1 MCMLVQR
8 IQSTNQIYKPMAKKA
23 SQTAQKKLQQ
33 VALYGTL
40 AGLAVSEP
48 VNAKNVKRFA
58 GGMSCD
64 DAVQWSIVNPD
75 LYNC

>member
-1 MCMLVQR
+1 MLVQR

-23 SQTAQKKLQQ
+23 SQTAQKKL
-33 VALYGTL
+33 YGTL
-40 AGLAVSEP
+40 AGLAISEP
-48 VNAKNVKRFA
+48 VNAKNIKRNA

>member
-1 MCMLVQR
+1 MLVQR

-33 VALYGTL
+33 VAQYGTL
-40 AGLAVSEP
+40 AGLAISEP
-48 VNAKNVKRFA
+48 VNAKNIKRNA